1 MAKNSVSE
9 YSVNKLILDTSFIV
23 PLLGINISGQPLV
36 IKKLSGVKFLYPI
49 LMLPELIGVLFKILK
64 KERVDTIPIEVL
76 VSFDALIYGD
86 LVELIPPDSS
96 DVELVYELIKLG
108 WKDLFDGI
116 LYATAEKLKVLAL
129 TLDVEFR
136 NFLKKQGFN
145 YWMLVTPKDLK
156 L

>member
-76 VSFDALIYGD
+76 VSFDALIYGG

-108 WKDLFDGI
+108 WKDVFDGI
-116 LYATAEKLKVLAL
+116 LYATAEKLGVLAL

>member
-1 MAKNSVSE
+1 
-9 YSVNKLILDTSFIV
+9 VNKLILDTSFIV

-76 VSFDALIYGD
+76 VSFDALIYGG

-108 WKDLFDGI
+108 WKDVFDGI
-116 LYATAEKLKVLAL
+116 LYATAEKLRVLAL

>member
-1 MAKNSVSE
+1 M
-9 YSVNKLILDTSFIV
+9 NKLILDTSFIV

-76 VSFDALIYGD
+76 VSFDALIYGG

-108 WKDLFDGI
+108 WKDVFDGI
-116 LYATAEKLKVLAL
+116 LYATAEKLRVLAL